1 MESTDQILAIGIWTL
16 ERICRDFKTFFEGT
30 RNSSKRAPLYVSIN
44 MSARQL
50 AKAEH
55 VAQFANI
62 LHSARVSPSCIRLEI
77 SEKLL
82 SGQLKHARMILRAL
96 RGQGFRLLLDNF
108 GTGNSGLSNL
118 QKFPIENIK
127 IDKSFISHMLSDDDS
142 MQIVKASIDLAKAL
156 DLEVVA
162 KGVESKGVFEKLVK
176 MDCTYAQGYYI
187 ARPMPQAEA
196 IKYLSQN

>member
-1 MESTDQILAIGIWTL
+1 
-16 ERICRDFKTFFEGT
+16 
-30 RNSSKRAPLYVSIN
+30 
-44 MSARQL
+44 
-50 AKAEH
+50 
-55 VAQFANI
+55 
-62 LHSARVSPSCIRLEI
+62 
-77 SEKLL
+77 
-82 SGQLKHARMILRAL
+82 MILRAL

-156 DLEVVA
+156 DMEIVAEGVDSMEVL
-162 KGVESKGVFEKLVK
+162 EKLLK
-176 MDCTYAQGYYI
+176 MGCTYAQGYFI